1 MSMGYRHD
9 RDDMV
14 DAAVQVALD
23 DGLGALTFRAVGRR
37 LELADRTV
45 VYYFPTKDALVSAVL
60 DRMTGQL
67 VTLLAAATG
76 DEPVA
81 DATLLRFSWG
91 ALSEPAAE
99 PAVRVYLESVGLAA
113 QGRQPYRRIVE
124 GLATAWTSW
133 AAERL
138 SGDASTR
145 ADRAHAVVATLDGL
159 LLLRVVAGEAA
170 AAAAARGLRLDTP
183 I

>member
-1 MSMGYRHD
+1 MGYRHD

-45 VYYFPTKDALVSAVL
+45 VYYFPTKDDLVSAVL
-60 DRMTGQL
+60 DRMTAEL
-67 VTLLAAATG
+67 MALLATTG
-76 DEPVA
+76 DEPVEF
-81 DATLLRFSWG
+81 ATLVRRGWG
-91 ALSEPAAE
+91 ALSDPGAG
-99 PAVRVYLESVGLAA
+99 PVLRVYLESVGLAA
-113 QGRQPYRRIVE
+113 QGREPYRRIAE
-124 GLATAWTSW
+124 GLATTWTSW
-133 AAERL
+133 ATERL

-145 ADRAHAVVATLDGL
+145 GDRAHAVVATLDGL

-170 AAAAARGLRLDTP
+170 AAAAARGLGLDATT
-183 I
+183 